1 MKEMIIQPGERVPLS
16 EMGKSKE
23 RWDRSFG
30 EFASALDMLVLECLR
45 FPSGDG
51 SGWWELQL

>member
-1 MKEMIIQPGERVPLS
+1 MIIQPGERVPLS

-30 EFASALDMLVLECLR
+30 EFASALDVLVLECLR

>member
-1 MKEMIIQPGERVPLS
+1 MPLS
-16 EMGKSKE
+16 EMGNLG
-23 RWDRSFG
+23 RDG
-30 EFASALDMLVLECLR
+30 TALAGVGGFASALDVLILECLR